1 MSKLIGS
8 FNHPVHGM
16 YYLFL
21 MDHAMVSAKQNIM
34 ENMAYGVLMPLS
46 VHCLKPRVCN
56 SL

>member
-16 YYLFL
+16 YYVFF
-21 MDHAMVSAKQNIM
+21 DGSCYGISKKNIM

-46 VHCLKPRVCN
+46 MH
-56 SL
+56 